1 MTICISIW
9 YFEYPRYQLRLTIN
23 SGIKN
28 NIERVALGDSVRS
41 SMSPLPSE
49 TSEHTKNKKKI
60 ENLWKQSQGQTAN
73 EEILWR
79 KSMKIQ

>member
-1 MTICISIW
+1 
-9 YFEYPRYQLRLTIN
+9 
-23 SGIKN
+23 
-28 NIERVALGDSVRS
+28 
-41 SMSPLPSE
+41 MSPLPCE

-79 KSMKIQ
+79 KSMEIQ